1 MERKGE
7 KERVLEKGRLLDLLI
22 SYMGVWLCKVQT
34 SSRIMTVQLKIK
46 HHLEKSDWFLD
57 NASLVFS
64 VMIFSFPKHI
74 K

>member
-22 SYMGVWLCKVQT
+22 FYMGVWLCKVQILL
-34 SSRIMTVQLKIK
+34 RIMIVQLKIK
-46 HHLEKSDWFLD
+46 YYFEKLDWFLD
-57 NASLVFS
+57 NVFFVFS
-64 VMIFSFPKHI
+64 VMIFFFLKYI